1 MFINTK
7 KQKLKST
14 ALVPPPQG
22 EGQGGGAD
30 GIWFK
35 NFKTYLAIAITTQNV
50 KTINVRLF
58 GNAPS
63 NLIYEENIINN

>member
-14 ALVPPPQG
+14 ALPQPPQG

-30 GIWFK
+30 GILFK
-35 NFKTYLAIAITTQNV
+35 IAITTQNV
-50 KTINVRLF
+50 KTINALLF
-58 GNAPS
+58 GNAP
-63 NLIYEENIINN
+63 IFQ

>member
-14 ALVPPPQG
+14 ALPLR
-22 EGQGGGAD
+22 EGQGGVQMGYCLK
-30 GIWFK
+30 F
-35 NFKTYLAIAITTQNV
+35 FKTYLPFAIIIQNV

-58 GNAPS
+58 GNAQYKKQ
-63 NLIYEENIINN
+63 NLNVKT